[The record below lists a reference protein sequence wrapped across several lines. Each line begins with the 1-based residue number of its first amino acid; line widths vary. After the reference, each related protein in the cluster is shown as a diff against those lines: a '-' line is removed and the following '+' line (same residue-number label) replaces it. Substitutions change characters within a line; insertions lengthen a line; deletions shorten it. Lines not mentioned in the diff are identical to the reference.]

1 MFNEK
6 DEEAVLRKFV
16 SHIQELKPHVI
27 VTYNGDKFDWP
38 YVETRCKKY
47 TYLNLYS
54 HLGIRSTAQP
64 AATGECLCGFII
76 FAFVCCELQVYL
88 IKCCSVS
95 SSSIYQHIG
104 FILFWQSFVT
114 IMSLLI
120 FLSVNKDGTPVAAA
134 LFSDNEYTGRCMIH
148 LDAFCWVQRDS
159 YLPQGNQ
166 VRFEFYS

>member
-64 AATGECLCGFII
+64 AATGTF
-76 FAFVCCELQVYL
+76 
-88 IKCCSVS
+88 
-95 SSSIYQHIG
+95 
-104 FILFWQSFVT
+104 
-114 IMSLLI
+114 
-120 FLSVNKDGTPVAAA
+120 
-134 LFSDNEYTGRCMIH
+134 
-148 LDAFCWVQRDS
+148 
-159 YLPQGNQ
+159 
-166 VRFEFYS
+166 

>member
-1 MFNEK
+1 VFNEK

-64 AATGECLCGFII
+64 AQTGELYLVLVLCVLLWVVCC
-76 FAFVCCELQVYL
+76 FVC
-88 IKCCSVS
+88 
-95 SSSIYQHIG
+95 
-104 FILFWQSFVT
+104 
-114 IMSLLI
+114 SL
-120 FLSVNKDGTPVAAA
+120 
-134 LFSDNEYTGRCMIH
+134 GRCWGT
-148 LDAFCWVQRDS
+148 LFC
-159 YLPQGNQ
+159 
-166 VRFEFYS
+166 E